1 MLRFI
6 YLLTRT
12 IHPVTTAFACICFY
26 LAASTSD
33 FYVTELGQTEPESVQ
48 MLITFGLV
56 MLIPCVIYSALNLLL
71 EIARI
76 RVRAKKGAKKH
87 NAIHR

>member
-6 YLLTRT
+6 YLLSKA
-12 IHPVTTAFACICFY
+12 IYPGTTFLACISFY
-26 LAASTSD
+26 VAASTSD
-33 FYVTELGQTEPESVQ
+33 YYVMELGQKEPESVQ

-56 MLIPCVIYSALNLLL
+56 MLIPCVIYSALNLLVA
-71 EIARI
+71 IARK

-87 NAIHR
+87 NAIH